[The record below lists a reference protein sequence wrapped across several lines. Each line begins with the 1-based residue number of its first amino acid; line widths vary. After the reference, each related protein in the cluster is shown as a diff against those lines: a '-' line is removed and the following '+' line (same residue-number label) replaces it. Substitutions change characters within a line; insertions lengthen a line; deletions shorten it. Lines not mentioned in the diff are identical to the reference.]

1 MAVTELFL
9 ARSAPL
15 PITVRVYE
23 WTPCHLLPVVVS
35 SARRWKDF
43 QLYYGRIPAE
53 FNVLVARI
61 PAGTL
66 ENLETL
72 SLRWPNLGSGF
83 DVFQVAPRLRKVTL
97 NMRGIS
103 LHIPLLPWV
112 QLTHLRL
119 EYESPQT
126 CLDILVRCTSLVS
139 ASVLTDQ
146 WREDP
151 VVARRCVLKHLEQL
165 NIAMYLCSTGEHLA
179 PFLQRLE
186 LPGLKSLSLALWD
199 SPGREEEWFVS
210 WLAPALAHFLARSP
224 RLECLSVVDCIFA
237 EDMPGVLENTPSL
250 TQLHLD
256 LGDSGAVHD
265 DFFLALVYDPAAP
278 VPLAPKLETLE
289 LIDVGGDFAEESVVQ
304 MLESRWWSDDEL
316 DEMPTAP
323 GVARWKRVKFHSQL
337 LTPRFFDQTFREN
350 MKKYVLQGLEI
361 WY

>member
-1 MAVTELFL
+1 MFF
-9 ARSAPL
+9 RSL
-15 PITVRVYE
+15 PAFAK
-23 WTPCHLLPVVVS
+23 S
-35 SARRWKDF
+35 
-43 QLYYGRIPAE
+43 
-53 FNVLVARI
+53 
-61 PAGTL
+61 
-66 ENLETL
+66 
-72 SLRWPNLGSGF
+72 
-83 DVFQVAPRLRKVTL
+83 TL

-119 EYESPQT
+119 EYESPQM

-210 WLAPALAHFLARSP
+210 WLAPALAHFLAQSP

-350 MKKYVLQGLEI
+350 MKKYELQGLEI